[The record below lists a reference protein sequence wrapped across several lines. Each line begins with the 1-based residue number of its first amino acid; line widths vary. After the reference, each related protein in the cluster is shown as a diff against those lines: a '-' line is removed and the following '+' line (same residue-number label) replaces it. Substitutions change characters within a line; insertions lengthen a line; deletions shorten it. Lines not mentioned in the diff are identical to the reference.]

1 MSSGFDRIARPY
13 RTLEHL
19 TLGRTL
25 EGTRLSLLP
34 SLLSAR
40 NVLVLGDGDGRF
52 LAELLATNPG
62 VQATAVD
69 ISAEM
74 LRLLRERCSPYA
86 GRFRTEQANALAW
99 VPAAQERYDLVV
111 THFFLDCL
119 SQGEVEELVSRLM
132 PYLAGDALWL
142 VSDFHIPKGP
152 LRWPARA
159 LVRCLYLAFRI
170 LTGLRTTHLSDYES
184 ALRSAGLHRIE
195 QRFFLAGVL
204 TTELW
209 QRKRLG

>member
-1 MSSGFDRIARPY
+1 MSAGFDRIARPY

-25 EGTRLSLLP
+25 ERTRLSLLP
-34 SLLSAR
+34 NLLSAR
-40 NVLVLGDGDGRF
+40 NALVLGDGDGRF
-52 LAELLATNPG
+52 LAELFAANPG

-86 GRFRTEQANALAW
+86 GRLRTVQANALAW
-99 VPAAQERYDLVV
+99 FPAAQERYDLVV

-119 SQGEVEELVSRLM
+119 SQGEVEELVSRLT
-132 PYLAGDALWL
+132 PYLAEDALWL
-142 VSDFHIPKGP
+142 VSDFRIPKGP

-159 LVRCLYLAFRI
+159 LVRGLYLAFHL
-170 LTGLRTTHLSDYES
+170 LTSLRTTHLPDHES
-184 ALRSAGLHRIE
+184 PLRRAGLHRVE
-195 QRFFLAGVL
+195 QKFFLGGVL

-209 QRKRLG
+209 QRERLG